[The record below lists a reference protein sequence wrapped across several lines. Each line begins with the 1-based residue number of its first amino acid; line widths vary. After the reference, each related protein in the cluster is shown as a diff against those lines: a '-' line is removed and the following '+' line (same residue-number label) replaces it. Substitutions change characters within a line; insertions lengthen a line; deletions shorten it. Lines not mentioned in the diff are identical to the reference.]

1 MMEFIDSIIEHFE
14 KLDKL
19 LKSTH
24 MDFFVGIVINVFIIV
39 LLFKIVDMFSS
50 KLKQHILAKD
60 SKTQLIQF
68 LPILEKIFKFLIV
81 FFIVASF
88 LQSFGYSVTSLITGF
103 GITGL
108 AVGFAANA
116 TIANIFGTLS
126 IFSDKAYRIG
136 DYVIVNGVE
145 GYVED
150 VNLMSTKIRTLDN
163 FLYIVPN
170 SSASNGN
177 ICNISAAKKRRINE
191 VFTLTYDTT
200 DAKLERA
207 INILEEIL
215 EENKDIHKDYLVV
228 ADTLA
233 DSSINI
239 RCIAYVKT
247 GSYNEWKKIQSVFLL
262 EAVKRFR
269 AEGLNFAFPSTS
281 VYIEKTES
289 GL

>member
-1 MMEFIDSIIEHFE
+1 MEFIDSIIEH
-14 KLDKL
+14 LDKINQL

-24 MDFFVGIVINVFIIV
+24 FDFILGIIINICLIII
-39 LLFKIVDMFSS
+39 LFKIVEIFSS
-50 KLKQHILAKD
+50 KLKEHVLAKD
-60 SKTQLIQF
+60 SKNQLIQF
-68 LPILEKIFKFLIV
+68 LPILDRILKFLIV

-136 DYVIVNGVE
+136 DYVIVNGIE

-163 FLYIVPN
+163 FLYLVPN
-170 SSASNGN
+170 SSASNSN
-177 ICNISAAKKRRINE
+177 ICNISAAKKRIINE
-191 VFTLTYDTT
+191 VFTLTYDTP
-200 DAKLERA
+200 DDKLERA
-207 INILEEIL
+207 IHILEEIL
-215 EENKDIHKDYLVV
+215 QEDNDIHNDYLVF

-239 RCIAYVKT
+239 RCIAYAKT
-247 GSYNEWKKIQSVFLL
+247 GSYNEYKKIESRLLL

-281 VYIEKTES
+281 VYIEKT
-289 GL
+289 GA

>member
-1 MMEFIDSIIEHFE
+1 MEFIDSIIEH
-14 KLDKL
+14 LDKINQL

-24 MDFFVGIVINVFIIV
+24 FDFIVGIIINICLIII
-39 LLFKIVDMFSS
+39 LFKIVEIFSS
-50 KLKQHILAKD
+50 KLKEHVLAKD
-60 SKTQLIQF
+60 SKNQLIQF
-68 LPILEKIFKFLIV
+68 LPILDRILKFLIV

-136 DYVIVNGVE
+136 DYVIVNGIE

-170 SSASNGN
+170 SSASNSN
-177 ICNISAAKKRRINE
+177 ICNVSAAKKRRINE
-191 VFTLTYDTT
+191 IFALTYDTP
-200 DAKLERA
+200 DEKLERA
-207 INILEEIL
+207 IHILEEIL
-215 EENKDIHKDYLVV
+215 HENKNIHNDYLVFT
-228 ADTLA
+228 DTLA

-239 RCIAYVKT
+239 RCIAYAKT
-247 GSYNEWKKIQSVFLL
+247 GSYNEYKKIESRLLL

-281 VYIEKTES
+281 VYIEKT
-289 GL
+289 GA

>member
-1 MMEFIDSIIEHFE
+1 MEFIDSIIEH
-14 KLDKL
+14 LDKINQL

-24 MDFFVGIVINVFIIV
+24 FDFILGIIINICLIII
-39 LLFKIVDMFSS
+39 LFKIVEIFSS
-50 KLKQHILAKD
+50 KLKEHVLAKD
-60 SKTQLIQF
+60 SKNQLIQF
-68 LPILEKIFKFLIV
+68 LPILDRILKFLIV

-136 DYVIVNGVE
+136 DYVIVNGIE

-163 FLYIVPN
+163 FLYLVPN
-170 SSASNGN
+170 SSASNSN

-191 VFTLTYDTT
+191 VFTLTYDTP
-200 DAKLERA
+200 DDKLERA
-207 INILEEIL
+207 IHILEEIL
-215 EENKDIHKDYLVV
+215 QEDNDIHNDYLVF

-233 DSSINI
+233 DSYINI
-239 RCIAYVKT
+239 RCIAYAKT
-247 GSYNEWKKIQSVFLL
+247 GSYNEYKKIESRLLL

-281 VYIEKTES
+281 VYIEKT
-289 GL
+289 GA

>member
-1 MMEFIDSIIEHFE
+1 MINEILEYAEQINKILKSMHFDLLIEAVINIFVIMILFKMVNIFE
-14 KLDKL
+14 KRTKEKL
-19 LKSTH
+19 IEKHKESP
-24 MDFFVGIVINVFIIV
+24 
-39 LLFKIVDMFSS
+39 
-50 KLKQHILAKD
+50 
-60 SKTQLIQF
+60 LIQF
-68 LPILEKIFKFLIV
+68 LPILTRTLKFVIVFLI
-81 FFIVASF
+81 IAAF
-88 LQSFGYSVTSLITGF
+88 LQSNGYSVASLITGF

-150 VNLMSTKIRTLDN
+150 VNLMSTKIRTLDQ

-191 VFTLTYDTT
+191 VFTLTYDTS
-200 DAKLERA
+200 DEKLERA
-207 INILEEIL
+207 IHILEEIL
-215 EENKDIHKDYLVV
+215 QKDKNIHDDYVV
-228 ADTLA
+228 FADTLA

-239 RCIAYVKT
+239 RCIAYAKT
-247 GSYNEWKKIQSVFLL
+247 GSYNEYKKIQSVFLL

-269 AEGLNFAFPSTS
+269 AEGLDFAFPSTS
-281 VYIEKTES
+281 LYIEKTGAEA
-289 GL
+289 

>member
-1 MMEFIDSIIEHFE
+1 MEFVDSIIDH
-14 KLDKL
+14 LDKINKL

-24 MDFFVGIVINVFIIV
+24 FDFIVGIIINIFLIM
-39 LLFKIVDMFSS
+39 LLFKIVDLFSA
-50 KLKQHILAKD
+50 KLKEHILEKD
-60 SKTQLIQF
+60 SKNQLIQF
-68 LPILEKIFKFLIV
+68 LPILDRILKFLIV

-88 LQSFGYSVTSLITGF
+88 LQSFGYSVASLITGF

-150 VNLMSTKIRTLDN
+150 VNLMSTKIRTLDQ

-191 VFTLTYDTT
+191 VFTLTYDTS
-200 DAKLERA
+200 DEKLERA
-207 INILEEIL
+207 IHILEEIL
-215 EENKDIHKDYLVV
+215 QKDKNIHDDYVV
-228 ADTLA
+228 FADTLA

-239 RCIAYVKT
+239 RCIAYAKT
-247 GSYNEWKKIQSVFLL
+247 GSYNEYKKIQSVFLL
-262 EAVKRFR
+262 EAVNRFR
-269 AEGLNFAFPSTS
+269 AEGLDFAFQSTS
-281 VYIEKTES
+281 LYIEKTGAEA
-289 GL
+289 

>member
-1 MMEFIDSIIEHFE
+1 MELIDSIIDH
-14 KLDKL
+14 LDKINQL

-24 MDFFVGIVINVFIIV
+24 FDFIVGIVINILLIIV
-39 LLFKIVDMFSS
+39 LFKVVDIFSS
-50 KLKQHILAKD
+50 KVKEHALAKD
-60 SKTQLIQF
+60 SKNQLIQF
-68 LPILEKIFKFLIV
+68 LPILDRIFKFLIV

-170 SSASNGN
+170 SSASNSN
-177 ICNISAAKKRRINE
+177 ICNVSAAKKRRINE
-191 VFTLTYDTT
+191 VFTLTYDTP
-200 DAKLERA
+200 DDKLERA
-207 INILEEIL
+207 IQILEGIL
-215 EENKDIHKDYLVV
+215 HENKDIHNDYVV
-228 ADTLA
+228 FTDTLA
-233 DSSINI
+233 ESSINI
-239 RCIAYVKT
+239 RCIAYAKT
-247 GSYNEWKKIQSVFLL
+247 GSYNEYKKIQSEILL
-262 EAVKRFR
+262 EAIKQFR

-281 VYIEKTES
+281 VYIEKT
-289 GL
+289 GA

>member
-1 MMEFIDSIIEHFE
+1 MEFIDSIIEH
-14 KLDKL
+14 LDKINQL

-24 MDFFVGIVINVFIIV
+24 FDFIVGIVINICLIII
-39 LLFKIVDMFSS
+39 LFKIVEISSS
-50 KLKQHILAKD
+50 KLKEHVLAKD
-60 SKTQLIQF
+60 SKNQLIQF
-68 LPILEKIFKFLIV
+68 LPILDRILKFLIV

-136 DYVIVNGVE
+136 DYVIVNGIE

-163 FLYIVPN
+163 FLYLVPN
-170 SSASNGN
+170 SSASNSN

-191 VFTLTYDTT
+191 VFTLTYDTP
-200 DAKLERA
+200 DDKLERA
-207 INILEEIL
+207 IHILEEIL
-215 EENKDIHKDYLVV
+215 QEDNDIHNDYLVF

-239 RCIAYVKT
+239 RCIAYAKT
-247 GSYNEWKKIQSVFLL
+247 GSYNEYKKIESRLLL

-281 VYIEKTES
+281 VYIEKT
-289 GL
+289 GT

>member
-1 MMEFIDSIIEHFE
+1 MEFIDSIIEH
-14 KLDKL
+14 LDKINQHL
-19 LKSTH
+19 RSTH
-24 MDFFVGIVINVFIIV
+24 FDFIVGIIINICLIII
-39 LLFKIVDMFSS
+39 LFKIVEIFSS
-50 KLKQHILAKD
+50 KLKEHVLAKD
-60 SKTQLIQF
+60 SKNQLIQF
-68 LPILEKIFKFLIV
+68 LPILDRILKFLIV

-136 DYVIVNGVE
+136 DYVIVNGIE

-163 FLYIVPN
+163 FLYLVPN
-170 SSASNGN
+170 SSASNSN

-191 VFTLTYDTT
+191 VFTLTYDTP
-200 DAKLERA
+200 DDKLERA
-207 INILEEIL
+207 IHILEEIL
-215 EENKDIHKDYLVV
+215 QEDNDIHNDYLVF

-239 RCIAYVKT
+239 RCIAYAKT
-247 GSYNEWKKIQSVFLL
+247 GSYNEYKKIESRLLL

-281 VYIEKTES
+281 VYIEKT
-289 GL
+289 GA

>member
-1 MMEFIDSIIEHFE
+1 MEFIDSIIEH
-14 KLDKL
+14 LDKINQL

-24 MDFFVGIVINVFIIV
+24 FDFILGIIINICLIII
-39 LLFKIVDMFSS
+39 LFKIVEIFSS
-50 KLKQHILAKD
+50 KLKEHVLAKD
-60 SKTQLIQF
+60 SKNQLIQF
-68 LPILEKIFKFLIV
+68 LPILDRILKFLIV

-136 DYVIVNGVE
+136 DYVIVNGIE

-163 FLYIVPN
+163 FLYLVPN
-170 SSASNGN
+170 SSASNSN

-191 VFTLTYDTT
+191 VFTLTYDTP
-200 DAKLERA
+200 DDKLERA
-207 INILEEIL
+207 IHILEEIL
-215 EENKDIHKDYLVV
+215 QEDNDIHNDYLVF

-239 RCIAYVKT
+239 RCIAYAKT
-247 GSYNEWKKIQSVFLL
+247 GSYNEYKKIESRLLL

-281 VYIEKTES
+281 VYIEKT
-289 GL
+289 GA

>member
-1 MMEFIDSIIEHFE
+1 MEFIDSIIEH
-14 KLDKL
+14 LDKINQL

-24 MDFFVGIVINVFIIV
+24 FDFILGIIINICLIII
-39 LLFKIVDMFSS
+39 LFKIVEIFSS
-50 KLKQHILAKD
+50 KLKEHVLAKD
-60 SKTQLIQF
+60 SKNQLIQF
-68 LPILEKIFKFLIV
+68 LPILDRILKFLIV

-136 DYVIVNGVE
+136 DYVIVNGIE

-163 FLYIVPN
+163 FLYLVPN
-170 SSASNGN
+170 SSASNSN

-191 VFTLTYDTT
+191 VFTLTYDTP
-200 DAKLERA
+200 DDKLERA
-207 INILEEIL
+207 IHILEEIL
-215 EENKDIHKDYLVV
+215 QEDNDIHNDYLVF

-239 RCIAYVKT
+239 RCIAYAKT
-247 GSYNEWKKIQSVFLL
+247 GSYNEYKKIESEILL
-262 EAVKRFR
+262 EAIKRFR

-281 VYIEKTES
+281 VYIEKT
-289 GL
+289 GA

>member
-1 MMEFIDSIIEHFE
+1 MEFIDSIIEH
-14 KLDKL
+14 LDKINQL

-24 MDFFVGIVINVFIIV
+24 FDFIVGIVINICLIII
-39 LLFKIVDMFSS
+39 LFKIVEIFSS
-50 KLKQHILAKD
+50 KLKEHVLAKD
-60 SKTQLIQF
+60 SKNQLIQF
-68 LPILEKIFKFLIV
+68 LPILDRILKFLIV

-136 DYVIVNGVE
+136 DYVIVNGIE

-163 FLYIVPN
+163 FLYLVPN
-170 SSASNGN
+170 SSASNSN

-191 VFTLTYDTT
+191 VFTLTYDTP
-200 DAKLERA
+200 DDKLERA
-207 INILEEIL
+207 IHILEEIL
-215 EENKDIHKDYLVV
+215 QEDNDIHNDYLVF

-239 RCIAYVKT
+239 RCIAYAKT
-247 GSYNEWKKIQSVFLL
+247 GSYNEYKKIESRLLL

-281 VYIEKTES
+281 VYIEKT
-289 GL
+289 GA

>member
-1 MMEFIDSIIEHFE
+1 MQIRLGIMEFIDNIIEHFE

-39 LLFKIVDMFSS
+39 LLFKIVDMFGS

-60 SKTQLIQF
+60 SKTQLVQF

-136 DYVIVNGVE
+136 DYVIVNGV
-145 GYVED
+145 
-150 VNLMSTKIRTLDN
+150 
-163 FLYIVPN
+163 
-170 SSASNGN
+170 
-177 ICNISAAKKRRINE
+177 
-191 VFTLTYDTT
+191 
-200 DAKLERA
+200 
-207 INILEEIL
+207 
-215 EENKDIHKDYLVV
+215 
-228 ADTLA
+228 
-233 DSSINI
+233 
-239 RCIAYVKT
+239 
-247 GSYNEWKKIQSVFLL
+247 
-262 EAVKRFR
+262 
-269 AEGLNFAFPSTS
+269 
-281 VYIEKTES
+281 
-289 GL
+289 

>member
-1 MMEFIDSIIEHFE
+1 MELIDSIIDH
-14 KLDKL
+14 LDKINQL

-24 MDFFVGIVINVFIIV
+24 FDFIVGIVINILLIIV
-39 LLFKIVDMFSS
+39 LFKVVDIFSS
-50 KLKQHILAKD
+50 KVKEHALAKD
-60 SKTQLIQF
+60 SKNQLIQF
-68 LPILEKIFKFLIV
+68 LPILDRIFKFLIV

-170 SSASNGN
+170 SSASNSN
-177 ICNISAAKKRRINE
+177 ICNVSAAKKRRINE
-191 VFTLTYDTT
+191 VFTLTYDTP
-200 DAKLERA
+200 DDKLERA
-207 INILEEIL
+207 IQILEEIL
-215 EENKDIHKDYLVV
+215 QEDKDIHNDYLVF

-239 RCIAYVKT
+239 RCIAYAKT
-247 GSYNEWKKIQSVFLL
+247 GSYNEYKKIESRLLL

-281 VYIEKTES
+281 VYIEKT
-289 GL
+289 GA

>member
-1 MMEFIDSIIEHFE
+1 MEFIDSIIEH
-14 KLDKL
+14 LDKINQL

-24 MDFFVGIVINVFIIV
+24 FDFIVGIIINICLIII
-39 LLFKIVDMFSS
+39 LFKIVEIFSS
-50 KLKQHILAKD
+50 KLKEHVLAKD
-60 SKTQLIQF
+60 SKNQLIQF
-68 LPILEKIFKFLIV
+68 LPILDRILKFLIV

-136 DYVIVNGVE
+136 DYVIVNGIE

-163 FLYIVPN
+163 FLYLVPN
-170 SSASNGN
+170 SSASNSN

-191 VFTLTYDTT
+191 VFTLTYDTP
-200 DAKLERA
+200 DDKLERA
-207 INILEEIL
+207 IHILEEIL
-215 EENKDIHKDYLVV
+215 QEDNDIHNDYLVF

-239 RCIAYVKT
+239 RCIAYAKT
-247 GSYNEWKKIQSVFLL
+247 GSYNEYKKIESRLLL

-281 VYIEKTES
+281 VNIEKT
-289 GL
+289 GA